1 MDYTTWFE
9 YILQLLLD
17 YSYSLLNGLHF
28 FTFKQNLDYLKT
40 TLIQNLTKKTRKID
54 IKIFYDMDLML
65 ILIMWVT
72 IFVINIMGIN
82 INKRKRLI
90 I

>member
-17 YSYSLLNGLHF
+17 YSYSLLNGLLF

-40 TLIQNLTKKTRKID
+40 TLIQNLTKKDT
-54 IKIFYDMDLML
+54 YDWYKNFLRYGFNVNANNVGHNYCD
-65 ILIMWVT
+65 
-72 IFVINIMGIN
+72 
-82 INKRKRLI
+82 
-90 I
+90 

>member
-17 YSYSLLNGLHF
+17 YSYSLLNGLLF

-54 IKIFYDMDLML
+54 INIFYDMDLML
-65 ILIMWVT
+65 MLIMWVT
-72 IFVINIMGIN
+72 IIVINIMGIN